1 MKREVKQPRRSAG
14 EWRQIVERSKQ
25 TDQRLGEF
33 CESEGL
39 VLSTLQYWRKRF
51 RAESRASLP
60 AKRMPF
66 VEVRQAKREPHWEL
80 EIVLPNGT
88 MMRFGGDGA

>member
-1 MKREVKQPRRSAG
+1 MKREVSQPRRSAE
-14 EWRQIVERSKQ
+14 EWRQIVERSNQ
-25 TDQRLGEF
+25 TDKRLGEF

-51 RAESRASLP
+51 RAQVRAGLP
-60 AKRMPF
+60 AKGLPF
-66 VEVRQAKREPHWEL
+66 VEVRQAKRELRWEL
-80 EIVLPNGT
+80 EVVLPNGT